1 MLRIAVT
8 PPSALAT
15 RRRLFDALA
24 SIFPVELVATAAH
37 ETPAS
42 DAVIAFGGDPGPAQ
56 ASLTFAEGLVARD
69 EPVRVRPGSPA
80 DRRLHGLCLPA
91 FVHEARSVG
100 RADADV
106 AAETA
111 AGRPVWARFGDRAWW
126 TTAELPELREGETL
140 RDRFSR
146 GGWLGGVA
154 LFQFLRERT
163 STLLPAPPPTRATIV
178 VDDPNLR
185 WFSYGRLDYRRALA
199 HAAAEDFHLAIAAVP
214 LDLRLS
220 HRGVVELFRRHR
232 DRLSLAVHGN
242 NHTRRE
248 LADTTR
254 AEDQALRALAQA
266 WRRVAAF
273 EQRTGL
279 QVARVVAP
287 PHEACGR
294 QAMKAIVALGFEAA
308 TLSRAFS
315 WVPARSVS
323 SPWSDPDAPL
333 RVTGFSPAEVLP
345 MGLPVIVRRDFAS
358 VHDAPLFAFLDQPIV
373 LYGHEGDFD
382 GDLAV
387 VDAAAATVNGVGAVR
402 WTDLGTI
409 ASTNFS
415 VRRHGTSLEVRSYGR
430 RIELDV
436 PENVGE
442 IVLEPLVGEDSEME
456 RCVATGTSHVE
467 VGQSVRTRLLLT
479 AGPERTLTIDFTTD
493 AAVSAETVPPPAP
506 ALRAVARRIATE
518 ARDRARAGR

>member
-15 RRRLFDALA
+15 RRRLFDGLA
-24 SIFPVELVATAAH
+24 SLFPVELVATAAH
-37 ETPAS
+37 ETPAF
-42 DAVIAFGGDPGPAQ
+42 DAVIAFGAEPRRAR
-56 ASLTFAEGLVARD
+56 ASLTLADGPEARD
-69 EPVRVRPGSPA
+69 EPVRVGPGSPA

-91 FVHEARSVG
+91 FVHEAGMAV
-100 RADADV
+100 RAGADV

-111 AGRPVWARFGDRAWW
+111 AGRPVWTRFGDRAWW
-126 TTAELPELREGETL
+126 TAAELPELREGETL
-140 RDRFSR
+140 RDRFSE

-154 LFQFLRERT
+154 LFQFLRELT
-163 STLLPAPPPTRATIV
+163 SGLLPAPPPTRATIV

-185 WFSYGRLDYRRALA
+185 WFSYGRLDYRRALT
-199 HAAAEDFHLAIAAVP
+199 HAMAEDFHLAIAAVP

-220 HRGVVELFRRHR
+220 HRGVVDLFRRHR

-242 NHTRRE
+242 NHTHRE
-248 LADTTR
+248 LADG
-254 AEDQALRALAQA
+254 ADADQALRALAQA
-266 WRRVAAF
+266 WRRVSAF

-279 QVARVVAP
+279 EVARVVAP

-294 QAMKAIVALGFEAA
+294 QAMRAMVALGFEAA

-323 SPWSDPDAPL
+323 SPWSDPEAPL

-345 MGLPVIVRRDFAS
+345 VGLPVIVRRDFAS

-382 GDLAV
+382 DGLAV
-387 VDAAAATVNGVGAVR
+387 VDAAAATVNRVGAVR
-402 WTDLGTI
+402 WTDLATI
-409 ASTNFS
+409 AATNFS
-415 VRRHGTSLEVRSYGR
+415 LRRHDATLAVRPYGR

-436 PENVGE
+436 PENVE
-442 IVLEPLVGEDSEME
+442 EVVLEALVRQDREAEHRVEPGAG
-456 RCVATGTSHVE
+456 RVE
-467 VGQSVRTRLLLT
+467 VGQATRTRLLLT
-479 AGPERTLTIDFTTD
+479 AGPQRTLTIDFTND
-493 AAVSAETVPPPAP
+493 AATSPESVPRPAP
-506 ALRAVARRIATE
+506 ALRAVVRRIATE
-518 ARDRARAGR
+518 ARDRARVGG